1 MLGGVPLGCAPLPYL
16 LFFVGCFLL
25 CLVVACVVAFRGWV
39 NSDTGLPCFK
49 LEGQGRLET
58 GGRVVY
64 DAEGGVAYVADLF
77 AAPGVNTVYTFNGQS
92 VALKR
97 AVKTR
102 EGGAVF
108 GSSTGLLC
116 GVDLYEGPEE
126 SVNVSS
132 GAREYDNGV
141 VRFGHVKRE
150 GGCRVWVDAPDQVW
164 DLLKVLESPGLVSV
178 ALSEPALGVPQVR
191 CVLVTKASVERVDA
205 RGGHVV
211 DVSWIEKPFP
221 VLRVDAFGG
230 GFSGASATWDSA
242 TRLGF
247 KWVAG
252 WSYESLL
259 KRLGAVL

>member
-1 MLGGVPLGCAPLPYL
+1 M
-16 LFFVGCFLL
+16 
-25 CLVVACVVAFRGWV
+25 VAFRGWV

-126 SVNVSS
+126 S
-132 GAREYDNGV
+132 
-141 VRFGHVKRE
+141 VKRE